1 MFLLMLISAGVYVY
15 ATVKQ
20 EQIESPFVPTPAPTR
35 SALSYATTA
44 DDLYLQ
50 GRLTETISA
59 YGQAIALEPDNVLLY
74 IPMSRLLALE
84 GRTIEAVRHA
94 QKATEMARENA
105 AAWAVLGMAFDWN
118 GDITEAIDACKYA
131 IELDP
136 TYAEGYA
143 YLAEAYADAG
153 RWLDANQAAQTAL
166 QLDDQ
171 SVDTHRNYGYVLERQ
186 ANYWGAVEAYKQA
199 LEIHPNLAYIHL
211 SVGQNY
217 RRLGDLDSAIG
228 SFKKATDINPGHA
241 QANYELGWTY
251 LVYLG
256 ESEEAETYLE
266 QAVAADPEFGRAVG
280 GLAIAYWQRRN
291 YEDAIPN
298 FERAIRLES
307 TSARRKAQAFYVTVE
322 EVNRG
327 DPGPSLDI
335 VMQGD
340 LIPTA
345 QDSRDIL
352 QATLKPQGLEA
363 SDEGWADA
371 QGSITLDA
379 RSGKYTLQLAGLPWP
394 PAGQVYEG
402 WFEGVYTL
410 SGDPLSTGPFQ
421 HKLDGGIEMESEAK
435 WVAGPPIEYYYTL
448 GLAYFY
454 LAECEKAYPLFDAAL
469 QINPEEANALEGIR
483 LCRQAE

>member
-1 MFLLMLISAGVYVY
+1 
-15 ATVKQ
+15 
-20 EQIESPFVPTPAPTR
+20 
-35 SALSYATTA
+35 
-44 DDLYLQ
+44 
-50 GRLTETISA
+50 
-59 YGQAIALEPDNVLLY
+59 
-74 IPMSRLLALE
+74 MSRLLALE
-84 GRTIEAVRHA
+84 GRTVEAVGYA

-105 AAWAVLGMAFDWN
+105 AAWAALGMAFDWN
-118 GDITEAIDACKYA
+118 GDITEAIEACKYA

-136 TYAEGYA
+136 TYADGYA

-171 SVDTHRNYGYVLERQ
+171 SVDVHRNYGYVLERQ

-199 LEIHPNLAYIHL
+199 LTIHPNLAYIHL

-217 RRLGDLDSAIG
+217 RRLGDLDSATS
-228 SFKKATDINPGHA
+228 SFERAIEINPHHA

-256 ESEEAETYLE
+256 ESDKAEIYLE

-298 FERAIRLES
+298 FERAIKLES
-307 TSARRKAQAFYVTVE
+307 ASARRKAQTFTLTVE
-322 EVNRG
+322 DGNKRE
-327 DPGPSLDI
+327 PGPSLDI

-340 LIPTA
+340 FVSTV
-345 QDSRDIL
+345 QGKRDML

-363 SDEGWADA
+363 GEDRWAEA
-371 QGSITLDA
+371 RGSVTLDA

-394 PAGQVYEG
+394 PSGQVYEG

-410 SGDPLSTGPFQ
+410 SGDPLSTGPLQ
-421 HKLDGGIEMESEAK
+421 HKLDASVEMESEIK
-435 WVAGPPIEYYYTL
+435 WVAGSPIEYYYTL

-454 LAECEKAYPLFDAAL
+454 LADCEKAYPLFDAAL

-483 LCRQAE
+483 LCRAAE